1 MSAQPLIKVPFTK
14 FDFILEGLAISILIL
29 IWMYVANEYGNL
41 PETIPTHFNGS
52 GEVDDYGPKA
62 TLFILPAVV
71 TFISILFF
79 VLQMVPQHL
88 NHPVRKITAGNA
100 EFTYRNTLTMMRVL
114 KIGISLFFL
123 LTTHEIISIVKGK
136 NHLMGPWFWVWLL
149 VLVFLPIGIFLY
161 RAMKTFGNRG

>member
-1 MSAQPLIKVPFTK
+1 MSTQPKISIPFSQV
-14 FDFILEGLAISILIL
+14 DIIMEGLALSILIL
-29 IWMYVANEYGNL
+29 IWVYVVLTYDTL
-41 PETIPTHFNGS
+41 PDTIPTHFNGA
-52 GEVDDYGPKA
+52 GEVDSYGPKA

-79 VLQMVPQHL
+79 VLQKVPQHL

-161 RAMKTFGNRG
+161 RALRTSGARG